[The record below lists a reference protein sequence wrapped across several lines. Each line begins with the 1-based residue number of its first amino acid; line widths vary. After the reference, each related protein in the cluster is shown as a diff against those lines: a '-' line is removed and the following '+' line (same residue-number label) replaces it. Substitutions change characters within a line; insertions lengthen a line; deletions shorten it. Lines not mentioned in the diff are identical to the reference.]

1 MRRFCRW
8 WYGMDREARLVLV
21 VAVAIVGVRLAVA
34 SLSGFGFH
42 QGWNEGHYAMIG
54 RGFLA
59 HPLVPEYAGRYVYN
73 VPPLFPY
80 AVAVSFGV
88 FGVSELAAR
97 LPSVLAAGGL
107 VVATYDLGRS
117 TLRDRRTAAFGAVV
131 LGTLPYVQL
140 YAGRAQTD
148 VMMTFLFTAALAA
161 IVRGYRQQ
169 TGHRRWLIAGGAL
182 FAGAVAAKQ
191 PALILSGVVLAWLL
205 GTHSF
210 DRETLRR
217 TGVLIAA
224 SALCLLPLAA
234 WLYLNFRAQPTA
246 FVIDWRHELLGR
258 TQAFANVPLLLA
270 IGAGLGATPPVLAAA
285 AIGTVVELRSSLRG
299 AQVES
304 GRDLLE
310 PSVLLWWLVLYGGFV
325 FARTPHGHQYY
336 AVALAPPV
344 ALLAARGVGVAATAV
359 ERVDLLGRASVETI
373 LVVGL
378 ILSTAAGTVLLF
390 ELSGEFSAANGD
402 GSHVATD
409 AGAYLTAEVPKDA
422 TILVPNGYDPPLL
435 WYTVGTVSADRIE
448 TYRVGSFDD
457 AALRR
462 AAAESDGPLYVVYP
476 RPSWGTPPARSSVVH
491 ITEPYRYTVMAVVGS
506 VVETDSKFGFYLEDR
521 RLVVYRY
528 EGRPAQEP
536 TGQSRRS
543 RATSTPASP
552 RTAAMV

>member
-1 MRRFCRW
+1 MGRVRRRW
-8 WYGMDREARLVLV
+8 RALDKDTRRVL
-21 VAVAIVGVRLAVA
+21 AVAAGFVIFRTVVA

-54 RGFLA
+54 QGFLA

-117 TLRDRRTAAFGAVV
+117 TLGNRRTAALGAVV
-131 LGTLPYVQL
+131 LATLPYVQL
-140 YAGRAQTD
+140 YGGRAQTD
-148 VMMTFLFTAALAA
+148 VLMTFLFTAALAA

-169 TGHRRWLIAGGAL
+169 TGHRRYLVAGGTL

-191 PALILSGVVLAWLL
+191 PALILPGVVLAWLV
-205 GTHSF
+205 GRRSF

-217 TGVLIAA
+217 TGLLIAA
-224 SALCLLPLAA
+224 SAVCLLPLAA
-234 WLYLNFRAQPTA
+234 WLYLNFRAQPNA
-246 FVIDWRHELLGR
+246 FVADWRHEVLGR
-258 TQAFANVPLLLA
+258 TRAFANVPLLLA
-270 IGAGLGATPPVLAAA
+270 IAAGLGATPPVLAAA
-285 AIGTVVELRSSLRG
+285 GVGTVAEFRSNLGG
-299 AQVES
+299 AKVES
-304 GRDLLE
+304 GRDRPG

-325 FARTPHGHQYY
+325 VARTPHGHQYY

-359 ERVDLLGRASVETI
+359 ERVNPPGRASVRTV

-378 ILSTAAGTVLLF
+378 LLSTAAGTVVLF
-390 ELSGEFSAANGD
+390 ELSGEFSAANGG

-409 AGAYLTAEVPKDA
+409 AGAYLTAEVPEDA

-435 WYTVGTVSADRIE
+435 WYTAGTVSAERIE
-448 TYRVGSFDD
+448 TYRVDSFDD

-462 AAAESDGPLYVVYP
+462 AAAESDGPLYVVHP
-476 RPSWGTPPARSSVVH
+476 RPSWGTPPARSSVAHV
-491 ITEPYRYTVMAVVGS
+491 TDPYRYTLMAVAGS

-528 EGRPAQEP
+528 EGGAAQEP
-536 TGQSRRS
+536 TAQSRRS
-543 RATSTPASP
+543 RVTSTPASP
-552 RTAAMV
+552 MMATTV